1 VKKVYWILPLLAFVV
16 PVLTGGSFSTA
27 LAANTVELSWACFF
41 PPVHVFSKMEVEIQK
56 EIEKRTNGRVK
67 FTFHPGSSL
76 LNATKMLNGV
86 ETGIADIGSSHTGYT
101 RGRFP
106 VTAIVEQ
113 PLGYPS
119 GWVATKVGNEFWDKY
134 KPAEWDS
141 VHVLM
146 WHLDGAGVCGVE
158 STKKQVTK
166 LEDLKGMTLRCSG
179 VSADVVKALGGTPR
193 DIPMP
198 ETYDALSKG
207 VVDGV
212 VGSLE
217 VLKGWKYAE
226 VCKYVSLTMGI
237 SPSYVFYMVMNKDKW
252 NSLPPDIQKVFNDVF
267 MEYRDKFGVAWDQIG
282 IEGLQYFLSLGG
294 VYTVIPSS
302 EMTRW
307 IAKVTP
313 VTDAYIQSLVAKG
326 NPAPKMNEMLAFAK
340 GRITYWTQEQKKLG
354 LPMLDSLGKK

>member
-1 VKKVYWILPLLAFVV
+1 MKKLLFVLLS
-16 PVLTGGSFSTA
+16 LTSISLIFMSGLS
-27 LAANTVELSWACFF
+27 AAAPAAKPIDLSWACFF
-41 PPVHVFSKMEVEIQK
+41 PPVHVFSKMEVGIQQ

-86 ETGIADIGSSHTGYT
+86 ETGIADIGSTHTGYT

-134 KPAEWDS
+134 KPGEWNS
-141 VHVLM
+141 VHVLL
-146 WHLDGAGVCGVE
+146 WHLDGAGVIGVKT
-158 STKKQVTK
+158 TKKKVTK

-217 VLKGWKYAE
+217 TLKGWKYAE
-226 VCKYVSLTMGI
+226 VCKFVSLTMGI

-252 NSLPPDIQKVFNDVF
+252 NSLPADIQKVFNDVF

-282 IEGLQYFLSLGG
+282 IEGLQHFLSLGG
-294 VYTVIPSS
+294 TYTVIPPN
-302 EMTRW
+302 EMARW
-307 IAKVTP
+307 IPKVTP
-313 VTDAYIQSLVAKG
+313 VTDAYIQSLVDKG
-326 NPAPKMNEMLAFAK
+326 NPEAKMKEMLAFSK
-340 GRITYWTQEQKKLG
+340 ERIVYWTQQQKKLG
-354 LPMLDSLGKK
+354 LPTLDALTTK

>member
-1 VKKVYWILPLLAFVV
+1 MVSLSLTLMSL
-16 PVLTGGSFSTA
+16 VLTTGLS
-27 LAANTVELSWACFF
+27 AAAPAAKPIDLSWACFF
-41 PPVHVFSKMEVEIQK
+41 PPVHAFSKMEVEIQK
-56 EIEKRTNGRVK
+56 EIEKRTDGRVK

-86 ETGIADIGSSHTGYT
+86 ETGIADIGSTHTGYT

-119 GWVATKVGNEFWDKY
+119 GWVSTKVGNEFWDKY
-134 KPAEWDS
+134 KPGEWDS
-141 VHVLM
+141 VHVLL
-146 WHLDGAGVCGVE
+146 WHLDGAAVCGVKT
-158 STKKQVTK
+158 TKKQVTR

-179 VSADVVKALGGTPR
+179 VAADVVKALGGTPR

-217 VLKGWKYAE
+217 TLKGWKYAE

-267 MEYRDKFGVAWDQIG
+267 MEYRDKFGVVWDQLG
-282 IEGLQYFLSLGG
+282 MEGLQHFLSLGG
-294 VYTVIPSS
+294 TYMVLPPN
-302 EMTRW
+302 EMARW
-307 IAKVTP
+307 IPKVTP
-313 VTDAYIQSLVAKG
+313 VTDAYIQSLVGKG
-326 NPAPKMNEMLAFAK
+326 NPEAKMKEMLAFARE
-340 GRITYWTQEQKKLG
+340 RISYWTQQQKKLG
-354 LPMLDSLGKK
+354 LPTLDSLGKK